1 MKLLEIR
8 YILSEIKI
16 ILHVIKNKL
25 DTTEKISKHKDV
37 IIHKMM
43 MNRGRKPENNEQG
56 VMT

>member
-25 DTTEKISKHKDV
+25 DTTEKISKHEDV

-43 MNRGRKPENNEQG
+43 MNGGGAENNEQSI
-56 VMT
+56 MT